1 MPITRRIL
9 FSPLVALAIATLWA
23 MPSRAGLDEYVK
35 KPDPAFAWT
44 LEETKESPGA
54 TIYRLKVT
62 SQVWQGITWTHVVS
76 VIEPT
81 EIAYPDA
88 MLLFIT
94 GGKVGDGPRNGDIAT
109 GLIFAKSCKARVA
122 VLPQVPNQPLLGGK
136 TEDTLIAETFVR
148 YLETKDE
155 EWPLLFPMVKSAVR
169 TMDAVQAFAKG
180 RNKPVERFVVSGASK
195 RGWTTWLTGAV
206 DPRVK
211 AIAPMV
217 IPTLNFRAQNRH
229 QLEIFGKYS
238 DQIDDYT
245 ARGLMEKIETPE
257 GNRLWLMVDPL
268 TYRDRLTMPK
278 LQINGTNDPYWTLDS
293 MNVFWDDLKGPKYV
307 VYLPNA
313 GHGLDQHRE
322 YATNGVGAIFRNAIG
337 GKPFPELSWKH
348 GDTDSGALQLSVTSS
363 PAPKSAQLWTATS
376 DSLDFRKSKWS
387 PVPLKAGTVM
397 AGEVTRP
404 EKGNVALFA
413 DLEYE
418 MDGLSY
424 HLSTQVRQTN
434 VKPNP

>member
-1 MPITRRIL
+1 MVIKRLLGRLSFVLPAV
-9 FSPLVALAIATLWA
+9 SLAWTI
-23 MPSRAGLDEYVK
+23 PVQGGLDEYVK
-35 KPDPAFAWT
+35 KPDPAYSWKYQ
-44 LEETKESPGA
+44 ETTTVPGA
-54 TIYRLKVT
+54 KIHRLNLT
-62 SQVWQGITWTHVVS
+62 SQIWQGITWTHIIS
-76 VIEPT
+76 LIEPT
-81 EIAYPDA
+81 DNAYPDA

-94 GGKVGDGPRNGDIAT
+94 GGKIGDGPRNGDIAV
-109 GLIFAKSCKARVA
+109 GLACAKTCRARVV
-122 VLPQVPNQPLLGGK
+122 VLPQAPNQPLLGGK

-169 TMDAVQAFAKG
+169 AMDAAQAFAKE
-180 RNKPVERFVVSGASK
+180 RKAPVERFVVTGASK

-217 IPTLNFRAQNRH
+217 IPTLNFRAQNKH
-229 QLEIFGKYS
+229 QLENFGKYS

-245 ARGLMEKIETPE
+245 ARGLMDKLETPE
-257 GNRLWLMVDPL
+257 GTRLWHLVDPL
-268 TYRDRLTMPK
+268 TFRDRLTMPK

-293 MNVFWDDLKGPKYV
+293 MNLFWDDLKGPKTV

-322 YATNGVGAIFRNAIG
+322 YATQGIGAIFRSAIG
-337 GKPFPELSWKH
+337 GKALPELSWKH
-348 GDTDSGALQLSVTSS
+348 GDADTGALQLSVTSS
-363 PAPKSAQLWTATS
+363 PVPKSAQLWTATS

-387 PVPLKAGTVM
+387 AIPLKAGPAM
-397 AGEVTRP
+397 AGEVARP
-404 EKGNVALFA
+404 ATGNVALFA

-418 MDGLSY
+418 TDGLTY

-434 VKPNP
+434 VKSAP